1 MEKRRLISLRS
12 VLLQYLVR
20 TALAC
25 LLVAVG
31 WLLVLLLWIQNSGLF
46 LPANQAAQACQKAA
60 QDVLPGMTA
69 ATFDETQLD
78 SLCRYALFAA
88 PDSSEVLATN
98 MDAGHLQRAM
108 ENRQGKTRW
117 HFGYTQYY
125 MTSKLQDGTV
135 CLLQFDYAVPYA
147 APALRGKLPD
157 VQTVHCILGI
167 LLLVGAVVWSTH
179 RTGRF
184 LTRETEK
191 LTAAAQAVARKE
203 LDSAVFSGAKVRE
216 YESALQALQTMG
228 DELTGSLQ
236 KQWDME
242 QRQREQI
249 IRLSHKLKT
258 PLTII
263 RGNAEL
269 LAEDDLTEEQRA
281 QVEAILQGAEQTRTY
296 LGKIRAELD
305 VKPDLWFF
313 ACHFQ
318 GDPVMPGCLG
328 LDAMWQLIGFYLTWL
343 QLPGRG
349 RALGAGAVKFT
360 GEVGPDVKLVTY
372 EIDIKRVIKRKLV
385 MAIGDA
391 RLLADGKEIYV
402 ANDLRVGLFKR
413 EGDDK
418 DAA

>member
-1 MEKRRLISLRS
+1 MEKRRLTSLRS

-31 WLLVLLLWIQNSGLF
+31 WLLVLMLWVQNGGLF
-46 LPANQAAQACQKAA
+46 LPALEPYPYMMTPCQIAEFTGLTSQGAQACQKAA

-108 ENRQGKTRW
+108 ENRQGRTRW

-147 APALRGKLPD
+147 DPALRGVLPD
-157 VQTVHCILGI
+157 MQTVHCILGI

-191 LTAAAQAVARKE
+191 LTAAAQAVARKD

-216 YESALQALQTMG
+216 YESTLQALQTMG
-228 DELTGSLQ
+228 DALTGSLQ
-236 KQWDME
+236 KQWAME

-249 IRLSHKLKT
+249 IQLSHKLKT

-263 RGNAEL
+263 EGNAEL
-269 LAEDDLTEEQRA
+269 LAEDDDLTAEQKA
-281 QVEAILQGAEQTRTY
+281 QVESILQGAEQTRTY
-296 LGKIRAELD
+296 LGKIRAGVQTPLR
-305 VKPDLWFF
+305 
-313 ACHFQ
+313 
-318 GDPVMPGCLG
+318 
-328 LDAMWQLIGFYLTWL
+328 Y
-343 QLPGRG
+343 
-349 RALGAGAVKFT
+349 
-360 GEVGPDVKLVTY
+360 
-372 EIDIKRVIKRKLV
+372 KRNV
-385 MAIGDA
+385 
-391 RLLADGKEIYV
+391 EQ
-402 ANDLRVGLFKR
+402 
-413 EGDDK
+413 
-418 DAA
+418 